1 LKISDFTFNNSPVG
15 NIDVKVNNET
25 TNTYAANVS
34 ISGQDNQVNLD
45 GKYLASSSSVDLDLD
60 VQKLNLKSI
69 EGFTMGQITQGSA
82 IFNGK
87 FRITGTTKEP
97 KVVGN
102 LKFNEIA
109 LRVKQLNSY
118 FKSMNDEIVMT

>member
-45 GKYLASSSSVDLDLD
+45 G
-60 VQKLNLKSI
+60 N
-69 EGFTMGQITQGSA
+69 T
-82 IFNGK
+82 
-87 FRITGTTKEP
+87 
-97 KVVGN
+97 
-102 LKFNEIA
+102 
-109 LRVKQLNSY
+109 
-118 FKSMNDEIVMT
+118 